1 MHAAQPASVDLYWI
15 PLGAGGH
22 CVRFSGKAF
31 EALAAA
37 CARRARCDLYHA
49 ALIVS
54 LDGARY
60 TVELAP
66 AWGGSRPD
74 RGVVGSGPVGSR
86 LLARWRLF
94 RYELRCW
101 RGGTIP
107 DLSYAVGGRQSLTTD
122 PVVARRLLA
131 SAATVPTPVWGR
143 DELRAGEMWNSNSV
157 IAWLLTRAGI
167 PSASITPPT
176 GGRAPGWDS
185 GVTVAM
191 RLAPYVPQDASRR
204 RSSASRMRSRP

>member
-15 PLGAGGH
+15 PLGSGGH

-86 LLARWRLF
+86 
-94 RYELRCW
+94 
-101 RGGTIP
+101 RGGRSRTSPTRSKGDRASRRIR
-107 DLSYAVGGRQSLTTD
+107 LSR
-122 PVVARRLLA
+122 VACSQAPRR
-131 SAATVPTPVWGR
+131 SPHRSRGR
-143 DELRAGEMWNSNSV
+143 DELGAGEMWNSNSV
-157 IAWLLTRAGI
+157 IAWLLTRVGI
-167 PSASITPPT
+167 PLASITPPP

-191 RLAPYVPQDASRR
+191 RLAPTSLRTRR
-204 RSSASRMRSRP
+204 GAARGRRG